1 MSDSRA
7 RMWFALFVLVVF
19 CLGGAGG
26 FILGRHAPPFRGP
39 GEPPLDEGPG
49 ARGGGPGRR
58 GGPPPFGRGPGPGGP
73 GGPLGMPPEIAG
85 RLGDELQLD
94 EAQRAQLRTLM
105 EAQRPKFEQV
115 HREARERFD
124 AQQRE
129 LRAAIRALLRPDQVQ
144 RFDEFMNRRRP

>member
-7 RMWFALFVLVVF
+7 RVWFALFVLVVF

-26 FILGRHAPPFRGP
+26 FILGRHAPPFP
-39 GEPPLDEGPG
+39 GRDRPFFEPAAD
-49 ARGGGPGRR
+49 RGGPGRR
-58 GGPPPFGRGPGPGGP
+58 GGPPPFGRGPGVP
-73 GGPLGMPPEIAG
+73 GGPLGMPPEAAG
-85 RLGDELQLD
+85 RLANELQLD
-94 EAQRAQLRTLM
+94 DAQRAQLRTVM
-105 EAQRPKFEQV
+105 EEHRPKFEQV

-144 RFDEFMNRRRP
+144 RFDQFMNGRRQ